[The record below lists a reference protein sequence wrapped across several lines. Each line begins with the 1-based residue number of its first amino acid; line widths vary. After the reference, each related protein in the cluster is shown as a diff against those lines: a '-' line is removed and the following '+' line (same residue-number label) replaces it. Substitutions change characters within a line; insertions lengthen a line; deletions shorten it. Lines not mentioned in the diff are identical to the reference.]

1 MPIIQNGRSFVEY
14 HNKFILV
21 NNNKVLKRSTKSNII
36 VFRGANMIV
45 TTSMLKEK
53 YHAYAN
59 PLDKIKRDADK
70 GLLFRLTNG
79 IYETNKNVDPCLL
92 ASSILSPSYLSF
104 DWALSYYGMIPEKV
118 FSITSATLGNRKN
131 KTFENYFGRYEYTDI
146 PVRAFSEGL
155 TYLESG
161 EYIVKIATK
170 EKALCDSLCKWRVT
184 KSIKELKE
192 LLFIDK
198 RIDENEF
205 ATCDFKL
212 MKRLAN
218 LYNKTN
224 LKLLFK
230 LIEKEYEHE

>member
-118 FSITSATLGNRKN
+118 FSITSATLENRKN

>member
-1 MPIIQNGRSFVEY
+1 MQSVQNRRSYVECY
-14 HNKFILV
+14 NKFILL
-21 NNNKVLKRSTKSNII
+21 NANIILKCSTKSNII

-53 YHAYAN
+53 YHDYAN

-118 FSITSATLGNRKN
+118 FSITSVTLENRKN

-198 RIDENEF
+198 RIDEDEF

-212 MKRLAN
+212 MKRLAS